1 LTTSVIVQG
10 STIGILGGGQL
21 GRMTAMA
28 ARSLGYRVQVMDPD
42 PSCPARFVVDACF
55 VGSWDDAR
63 AAADLARGCDV
74 ITLEIEQ
81 ISIASLE
88 AAARH
93 APVRPG
99 KEILAMVQ
107 DRIRQKNWLREQGYP
122 VGAYRAIYAEDD
134 LLQAVAELG
143 PRIYLKGAR
152 GGYDGRGQV
161 KLDELDQF
169 DGYRD
174 PGDSLAQRVRAA
186 WRALGERPCV
196 AEQAFDLE
204 SEISVMV
211 ARNPRGEVVAYPA
224 ATNLHEHQILVWSAL
239 PSSIPVGLENRAQEI
254 ATTMA
259 CQLKLEG
266 LLAVEM
272 FVTSGGGLYVNELAP
287 RPHNSYHASQRCCV
301 TSQFEQA
308 VRAVCDLPLGDVR
321 IMRPAAIANLL
332 GDLWLKNGL
341 QGEPHFAQALAV
353 PEVSLHLYEKHTA
366 RAGRKMGHLSATAD
380 TAEEAV
386 ARVMEAKS
394 RL

>member
-1 LTTSVIVQG
+1 MSVIVQG

-55 VGSWDDAR
+55 VGSWDDAK
-63 AAADLARGCDV
+63 AASDLARGSDV

-88 AAARH
+88 AAERH
-93 APVRPG
+93 APVRPS

-107 DRIRQKNWLREQGYP
+107 DRIRQKNWLSDQGFP
-122 VGAYRAIYAEDD
+122 VGPYRAIYSEAD
-134 LLQAVAELG
+134 LAGLMAELG
-143 PRIYLKGAR
+143 ERIYLKRAQ

-161 KLDELDQF
+161 KV
-169 DGYRD
+169 DGTD
-174 PGDSLAQRVRAA
+174 AGVA
-186 WRALGERPCV
+186 WRALGEQPCV
-196 AEQAFDLE
+196 AEQAFDLK

-211 ARNPRGEVVAYPA
+211 ARNPSGEVVAYPA
-224 ATNLHEHQILVWSAL
+224 ATNHHEQQILVWSAL
-239 PSSIPVGLENRAQEI
+239 PSSIPAWLEDKAQEL
-254 ATTMA
+254 ATRMA
-259 CQLKLEG
+259 RQLGLEG

-272 FVTSGGGLYVNELAP
+272 FVTEGDGLFVNELAP
-287 RPHNSYHASQRCCV
+287 RPHNSYHASERCCV

-321 IMRPAAIANLL
+321 IVRPAAIANLL
-332 GDLWLKNGL
+332 GDLWLKR
-341 QGEPHFAQALAV
+341 EPRFARALAV

-386 ARVMEAKS
+386 ARVLEAKS

>member
-1 LTTSVIVQG
+1 MSAIVQG

-28 ARSLGYRVQVMDPD
+28 ARSMGYRVQVMDPD

-55 VGSWDDAR
+55 VGSWEDAK

-81 ISIASLE
+81 ISLASLD
-88 AAARH
+88 AAARY

-99 KEILAMVQ
+99 RDLLAMVQ
-107 DRIRQKNWLREQGYP
+107 DRIRQKNWLRDHGFP
-122 VGAYRAIYAEDD
+122 VGPYRAIYCEED
-134 LLQAVAELG
+134 LLRAAKELG
-143 PRIYLKGAR
+143 SRIYLKRAQ

-161 KLDELDQF
+161 KLE
-169 DGYRD
+169 
-174 PGDSLAQRVRAA
+174 PGSDAGEA
-186 WRALGERPCV
+186 WRALGEQPCV

-211 ARNPRGEVVAYPA
+211 ARNPSGQVLAYPA
-224 ATNLHEHQILVWSAL
+224 ASNHHEQQILVWSAL
-239 PSSIPVGLENRAQEI
+239 PSSIPATLERRAQEL

-259 CQLKLEG
+259 SQLKLEG

-272 FVTSGGGLYVNELAP
+272 FVTTGEGLFVNELAP

-332 GDLWLKNGL
+332 GDLWLK
-341 QGEPHFAQALAV
+341 GEPQFERALAV

-386 ARVMEAKS
+386 ARVLEARN

>member
-1 LTTSVIVQG
+1 LTSSAIAQG

-28 ARSLGYRVQVMDPD
+28 ARSMGYRVQVMDPD

-55 VGSWDDAR
+55 VGSWDDAK

-81 ISIASLE
+81 IAIASLE

-107 DRIRQKNWLREQGYP
+107 DRIKQKDWLRAQGFP
-122 VGAYRAIYAEDD
+122 VGPYRAVYSEGD
-134 LLQAVAELG
+134 LRNAIAELG
-143 PRIYLKGAR
+143 ERIYLKR
-152 GGYDGRGQV
+152 SHGGYDGRGQV
-161 KLDELDQF
+161 KLDGRASDA
-169 DGYRD
+169 
-174 PGDSLAQRVRAA
+174 GDA
-186 WRALGERPCV
+186 WRSLGEHPSV
-196 AEQAFDLE
+196 AEKAFDLE

-211 ARNPRGEVVAYPA
+211 ARNPSGQVLAYPA
-224 ATNLHEHQILVWSAL
+224 ATNHHEQQILVWSAL
-239 PSSIPVGLENRAQEI
+239 PSSISPKLEKQAQEI

-259 CQLKLEG
+259 SQLQLEG

-272 FVTSGGGLYVNELAP
+272 FVTSGDGLYVNELAP

-332 GDLWLKNGL
+332 GDLWL
-341 QGEPHFAQALAV
+341 QGEPRFARALAV

-386 ARVMEAKS
+386 ARVLAA
-394 RL
+394 RNLL

>member
-1 LTTSVIVQG
+1 VSAIVQG

-28 ARSLGYRVQVMDPD
+28 ARSMGYRVQVMDPD

-55 VGSWDDAR
+55 VGSWDDAK

-81 ISIASLE
+81 ISLASLD

-99 KEILAMVQ
+99 RDLLAMVQ
-107 DRIRQKNWLREQGYP
+107 DRIRQKNWLRDHGFP
-122 VGAYRAIYAEDD
+122 VGPYRAIYSEED
-134 LLQAVAELG
+134 LRRAAKELG
-143 PRIYLKGAR
+143 SRIYLKRAQ

-161 KLDELDQF
+161 KLE
-169 DGYRD
+169 
-174 PGDSLAQRVRAA
+174 PGSDAGEA
-186 WRALGERPCV
+186 WRALGEQPCV

-211 ARNPRGEVVAYPA
+211 ARNPSGQVLAYPA
-224 ATNLHEHQILVWSAL
+224 ASNHHEQQILVWSAL
-239 PSSIPVGLENRAQEI
+239 PSSIPATLEQRAQEL

-259 CQLKLEG
+259 SQLKLEG

-272 FVTSGGGLYVNELAP
+272 FVTGGEGLFVNELAP

-332 GDLWLKNGL
+332 GDLWLK
-341 QGEPHFAQALAV
+341 GEPQFERALAV

-380 TAEEAV
+380 TAKEAV
-386 ARVMEAKS
+386 ARVLEARN

>member
-1 LTTSVIVQG
+1 
-10 STIGILGGGQL
+10 
-21 GRMTAMA
+21 MTAMA

-55 VGSWDDAR
+55 VGSWDDAK
-63 AAADLARGCDV
+63 AASDLARGSDV
-74 ITLEIEQ
+74 ITLEIDQ

-88 AAARH
+88 AAGRH

-107 DRIRQKNWLREQGYP
+107 DKIRQKNWLRDQGFP
-122 VGAYRAIYAEDD
+122 VGPYRAVYSEADLAEA
-134 LLQAVAELG
+134 LAELG
-143 PRIYLKGAR
+143 GRIFLKRAQ

-161 KLDELDQF
+161 KLD
-169 DGYRD
+169 GTNA
-174 PGDSLAQRVRAA
+174 GVG
-186 WRALGERPCV
+186 WRALGEQPCV
-196 AEQAFDLE
+196 AEQALDLRL
-204 SEISVMV
+204 EISVMV
-211 ARNPRGEVVAYPA
+211 ARNPSGQVVAYPA
-224 ATNLHEHQILVWSAL
+224 AMNHHDQQILVWSAL
-239 PSSIPVGLENRAQEI
+239 PSSIPAELESKAQELAI
-254 ATTMA
+254 RMA
-259 CQLKLEG
+259 RQLGLEG

-272 FVTSGGGLYVNELAP
+272 FVTDADGLFVNELAP
-287 RPHNSYHASQRCCV
+287 RPHNSYHASERCCV

-321 IMRPAAIANLL
+321 IVRPAAIANLL
-332 GDLWLKNGL
+332 GDLWLER
-341 QGEPHFAQALAV
+341 EPRFARALAV

-386 ARVMEAKS
+386 TRVLEAKS

>member
-1 LTTSVIVQG
+1 
-10 STIGILGGGQL
+10 
-21 GRMTAMA
+21 MTAMA
-28 ARSLGYRVQVMDPD
+28 ARSMGYRVQVMDPD

-88 AAARH
+88 AAGRH

-107 DRIRQKNWLREQGYP
+107 DRIRQKTWLRDQGYP
-122 VGAYRAIYAEDD
+122 VGSFRVIHSEQD
-134 LLQAVAELG
+134 LVQAVTELG
-143 PRIYLKGAR
+143 PRIYLKRAH

-161 KLDELDQF
+161 KLEGAQA
-169 DGYRD
+169 GQA
-174 PGDSLAQRVRAA
+174 GDA
-186 WRALGERPCV
+186 WRSLGEAPCV
-196 AEQAFDLE
+196 AEQGLDLAL
-204 SEISVMV
+204 EISVMV
-211 ARNPRGEVVAYPA
+211 ARNPSGDVVAYPA
-224 ATNLHEHQILVWSAL
+224 ATNHHEHQILVWSAL
-239 PSSIPVGLENRAQEI
+239 PSSIPTALEKQAQKI

-272 FVTSGGGLYVNELAP
+272 FVTSGNELFVNELAP
-287 RPHNSYHASQRCCV
+287 RPHNSYHASQRGCV

-308 VRAVCDLPLGDVR
+308 VRAVCDLPLGDVG

-332 GDLWLKNGL
+332 GDLWLKNGT
-341 QGEPHFAQALAV
+341 QREPNFAQALAV

-366 RAGRKMGHLSATAD
+366 RAGRKMGHLSATAAS
-380 TAEEAV
+380 AEEAV
-386 ARVMEAKS
+386 ARVLEARS

>member
-1 LTTSVIVQG
+1 LTTGAIAQG

-28 ARSLGYRVQVMDPD
+28 ARSMGYRVQVMDPD

-55 VGSWDDAR
+55 VGSWDDAK

-107 DRIRQKNWLREQGYP
+107 DRIRQKNWLRAQGFP
-122 VGAYRAIYAEDD
+122 VGPYRAVFSEDD
-134 LLQAVAELG
+134 LRNAVAELG
-143 PRIYLKGAR
+143 ARIFLKRAQ

-161 KLDELDQF
+161 RLDENSDI
-169 DGYRD
+169 G
-174 PGDSLAQRVRAA
+174 VA
-186 WRALGERPCV
+186 WRSLGEQPCV
-196 AEQAFDLE
+196 AEQAFDLQ
-204 SEISVMV
+204 SEVSVMV
-211 ARNPRGEVVAYPA
+211 ARNPSGQVLAYPA
-224 ATNLHEHQILVWSAL
+224 ATNHHEQQILVWSAL
-239 PSSIPVGLENRAQEI
+239 PSSITPGLEKQAQEI

-259 CQLKLEG
+259 SQLQLEG

-272 FVTSGGGLYVNELAP
+272 FVTAGDGLYVNELAP

-332 GDLWLKNGL
+332 GDLWL
-341 QGEPHFAQALAV
+341 QGEPDFARALAV
-353 PEVSLHLYEKHTA
+353 REVSLHLYEKHTA

-386 ARVMEAKS
+386 ARVLQA
-394 RL
+394 RNLL